1 MPTDS
6 ASTTQVTGLIPV
18 VSPSDLA
25 SIALSSVPGD
35 SIAVGTHG
43 GEKRESQ
50 EGVVVRV
57 AVDCSLLFIH
67 ERLVANSADKPD
79 LQSFFSAPEIPV
91 GIIPA
96 GTALVR
102 LDPSDWCRW
111 NAWQTIGI
119 PKSYSSC
126 SATRRLRKMIS
137 PGVPF
142 AVGRARK
149 APPVL
154 LWGKE
159 RSTR

>member
-18 VSPSDLA
+18 VSPSDRA

-79 LQSFFSAPEIPV
+79 LQSLFFRP
-91 GIIPA
+91 G
-96 GTALVR
+96 
-102 LDPSDWCRW
+102 DPS
-111 NAWQTIGI
+111 GHH
-119 PKSYSSC
+119 PSGY
-126 SATRRLRKMIS
+126 RLGPSGPERLVSLERMADDRHSQI
-137 PGVPF
+137 VF
-142 AVGRARK
+142 
-149 APPVL
+149 VL
-154 LWGKE
+154 L
-159 RSTR
+159 RDSASP